1 MRDQLQTETSRG
13 LEHQRGAAA
22 KLKHR
27 LERLQI
33 KHVPAESSKSN
44 CVRSQ
49 PYRSDH
55 MAEQPTPTQLPTN
68 GSSTATVNMKSSY
81 IIYS

>member
-33 KHVPAESSKSN
+33 KHVPAEELKKQLCKKPAISI
-44 CVRSQ
+44 R
-49 PYRSDH
+49 H